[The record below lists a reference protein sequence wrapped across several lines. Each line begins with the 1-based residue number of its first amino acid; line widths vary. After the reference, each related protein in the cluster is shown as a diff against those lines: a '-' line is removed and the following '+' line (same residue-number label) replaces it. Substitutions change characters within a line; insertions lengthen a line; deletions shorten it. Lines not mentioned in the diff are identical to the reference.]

1 MRLRTREA
9 AVSVI
14 AFTVHSRVD
23 GIGILHAQ
31 DGMAVHNQTVATG
44 LRSMRHSLA
53 VALDLAPSHDQT
65 TYPSCQTRR
74 RSARLRRHRH
84 QRGSQ
89 RRRTSAGFRPA
100 RRADGAAMR
109 ATRRGARAEAA
120 AEQAERQRQRPRPRQ
135 ACLRAAPA
143 RRAARRR
150 AVWRRSAR
158 SLRSPSRASP
168 TASVCTARR
177 TETNRVTN
185 LRTAHA
191 STMTTRFRLSNHT
204 ISDGIGTRKGLFDH
218 TMRLQRVMLLLT
230 LFLQPAACGR
240 GLRSAHQPATI

>member
-1 MRLRTREA
+1 MEWLYTTRPWPQ
-9 AVSVI
+9 
-14 AFTVHSRVD
+14 AFEVC
-23 GIGILHAQ
+23 
-31 DGMAVHNQTVATG
+31 ATPWQ
-44 LRSMRHSLA
+44 L
-53 VALDLAPSHDQT
+53 PWTSHDQT

-120 AEQAERQRQRPRPRQ
+120 AEQAERQRQRPRQRQ

-218 TMRLQRVMLLLT
+218 TMRLQRVMLLLA
-230 LFLQPAACGR
+230 LFLQPACGR
-240 GLRSAHQPATI
+240 GLRSAHGSLRQFKIKSKIICDCQRSRRCHAT